1 MTTITHRVHAGVP
14 TGGQFTAP
22 EHPEPAVALPPAPDF
37 DHEFETARGRELT
50 AALQAMPAVPIRQ
63 AISASATADL
73 IRDSYGDFF
82 QDGQAP
88 QTRQDAVRSL
98 EAAFP
103 HLTPEERARHIELIR
118 FAVHVQMKHWADTAY
133 VVNPDHS
140 YELLINPDDYADEQ
154 DLEENGH
161 DENRSRWETLADTAA
176 FYAISADNS
185 ASVKEVVR
193 V

>member
-14 TGGQFTAP
+14 AGGQFTAP
-22 EHPEPAVALPPAPDF
+22 EHPEPAVALTPAPDF
-37 DHEFETARGRELT
+37 DYGFEVARGRELT
-50 AALQAMPAVPIRQ
+50 AALLAMPAVPIRQ

-73 IRDSYGDFF
+73 IRDSYGDNF

-88 QTRQDAVRSL
+88 QSRADAVRSL

-103 HLTPEERARHIELIR
+103 HLSAADRARHVELIR

-133 VVNPDHS
+133 VVSPDHS
-140 YELLINPDDYADEQ
+140 YELLINPDDYAGDQ

-185 ASVKEVVR
+185 ASVREVVR